1 MTNEET
7 QDVLTLTEGSDEQRP
22 FDPAKELK
30 TLPNLPGCYR
40 YFDAEGHCLYVG
52 KARDLKKRVS
62 SYFQKHGLS
71 PRIAI
76 MVSQIARLETTV
88 TRSEAE
94 ALLLENNLIK
104 TLNPKYN
111 ILFRDDKS
119 YPYVR
124 LGPEKFPRLSYYRGG
139 VDRKSRFFGPY
150 PNGTAVREAIQIMQ
164 KVFGL
169 RTCENSVFANR
180 ERACL
185 LGQIGR
191 CSAPC
196 VGAISEE
203 EYAKDIERAAAF
215 LEGRTRDIV
224 SDYEKRMWE
233 ASEAWAFEKAA
244 FYRDRIAAL
253 TTVQHQQAIETTG
266 GDTDADIVAVAVHG
280 AIACVNLAMVR
291 GGRHLGDR
299 PCFPK
304 LGVRSEA
311 LMPSKADI
319 VVAFVRQ
326 HYADGMPIPS
336 VLILDGGA
344 MTPEER
350 DDAVETVTDALSA
363 VAGRRVT
370 VVTEPRETRRRWLEM
385 CVKGAEIALARHLQE
400 EGSQMA
406 RLKELIGILEFE
418 PDDGD
423 PLNFRVECFDI
434 SHTAGEATQASCV
447 VFAEG
452 RMQSSLY
459 RRFNITGVEPG
470 DDYAAMRQVLE
481 RRYRPVTRGEAKLP
495 SVVLVD
501 GGKGQVEMARQ
512 VFEELGLDLSVIVG
526 VAKGEGRKTGL
537 ETLIFPVIDGERRE
551 PLVLGTMSQA
561 LMLIAEIR
569 DEAHRFAITGMRA
582 KRAKTRQTSRLE
594 DLEGI
599 GPKRRAKLLSHF
611 GGLKQISNASAEDIA
626 KVDGISASLAAKIY
640 AQLHG
645 SN

>member
-7 QDVLTLTEGSDEQRP
+7 QDVLTLTEGSEEQGP

-203 EYAKDIERAAAF
+203 DYANDIERAAAF

-319 VVAFVRQ
+319 LVAFVRQ

-350 DDAVETVTDALSA
+350 DDAVETVTDALSV